1 MTRERGAS
9 APRFSGCQKTPAAWG
24 TPSQSASRTAL
35 PEGELPAGQPI
46 PTQQESSAQRAPP
59 LGELSLSKKPRR
71 VSRPQARNKVGSMF
85 CVALPRKTYFSAHK
99 CARRARAGGCIPP
112 CRKTPQGFFDSQ
124 TAPGHLAGGG
134 LHPGLD
140 DHLLVLGLTTSPGL
154 VAEPASDQAFS
165 KASQSRMGSIL
176 VQTSYLV
183 PSEAVFISY
192 SWELVASCMSA

>member
-1 MTRERGAS
+1 MSIRPASPAGRSRSTWCSIEIRTIHHCDIMTRERGAS
-9 APRFSGCQKTPAAWG
+9 APRFSGC
-24 TPSQSASRTAL
+24 
-35 PEGELPAGQPI
+35 
-46 PTQQESSAQRAPP
+46 
-59 LGELSLSKKPRR
+59 
-71 VSRPQARNKVGSMF
+71 
-85 CVALPRKTYFSAHK
+85 
-99 CARRARAGGCIPP
+99 
-112 CRKTPQGFFDSQ
+112 RKTPQGSFDNQ
-124 TAPGHLAGGG
+124 TAPGQMAGGG

-140 DHLLVLGLTTSPGL
+140 DHLLVLDLTTSPGL